1 MNGFL
6 WLAHL
11 HFSVLVYFWV
21 ILLYKLKFS
30 TLPVNYSLEIKVAFD
45 LCLSLTVNNYYM
57 YPMNLKIKLITA
69 FKLIIVL
76 LMVTTLQVNCDTC
89 TKLYVYWTSMY
100 FMSYFINPS
109 LYHLVI
115 VYFFLLFIISALDLL
130 DTIKMNWIIT
140 NYYQLLLIITNLKE
154 KGHSVNQKLS
164 FFFFQTKNQLS
175 RFWHVQHLYQTS
187 HKLAKMMACIL

>member
-1 MNGFL
+1 
-6 WLAHL
+6 
-11 HFSVLVYFWV
+11 
-21 ILLYKLKFS
+21 
-30 TLPVNYSLEIKVAFD
+30 
-45 LCLSLTVNNYYM
+45 M

-100 FMSYFINPS
+100 FMIKMVELFYKSISLPFSYC
-109 LYHLVI
+109 L
-115 VYFFLLFIISALDLL
+115 FFLLFIISALDLL

-164 FFFFQTKNQLS
+164 FFFFQTKKQLS
-175 RFWHVQHLYQTS
+175 RFWHVQHSYQTS